1 MIAWTG
7 KCAAAAML
15 AAGAATFLT
24 IILIGGAPAPSPET
38 PLGSL
43 AACRVYG
50 GIPRG
55 WPDQP
60 VAGMRRVKIGDG
72 ILWVDRTEVTNA
84 QFSAFVEATGYR
96 TLAERRGS
104 SEVFVGSQ
112 DAWPASDAPATWW
125 QLRGG
130 TSWRYPAGPQD
141 TIAKPN
147 HPVVHIARADAAAY
161 AEWLGNR
168 LPTEQEWE
176 LLVGGADAARTVPS
190 RAPPKDAAGRPL
202 ANFWQGVFPLHDS
215 ADDGFSGTAPV
226 GCFPPGGGGLFDGIA
241 NVWEWT
247 ASEVEPVT
255 GAVGQVENLPDWP
268 ASSARLGVIR
278 GGSYLCSENYCA
290 RYRVSARQPVDPET
304 TAVHIGFRTV
314 RDAHAL

>member
-1 MIAWTG
+1 MIAWAG
-7 KCAAAAML
+7 KRAAAAIL
-15 AAGAATFLT
+15 AVGAATFLT
-24 IILIGGAPAPSPET
+24 IILIGGALAPSSET
-38 PLGSL
+38 ALGSL

-60 VAGMRRVKIGDG
+60 TAGMRQVKIGDDV
-72 ILWVDRTEVTNA
+72 LWVDRTEVTNA

-96 TLAERRGS
+96 TLAERQGS

-125 QLRGG
+125 QLRDGA
-130 TSWRYPAGPQD
+130 SWRYPAGPQD

-247 ASEVEPVT
+247 ASEGEPVAGT
-255 GAVGQVENLPDWP
+255 PGEVANPP
-268 ASSARLGVIR
+268 ASPTASARLGVIR

-290 RYRVSARQPVDPET
+290 RYRVSARQPVAADT
-304 TAVHIGFRTV
+304 TAGHIGFRTV
-314 RDAHAL
+314 RDPDG